1 MNFSTAPYLHNFP
14 AVEYVSAE
22 NVFWCYLGQISLY
35 SVQLKHRVFFLKIE
49 AGNLSSCGTFWDVF
63 SEHQSRKKAPY
74 SRLKF
79 YFFGTNKVYIQC
91 SMHSLVGISLILLSR
106 PLNYILLDL
115 K

>member
-1 MNFSTAPYLHNFP
+1 MNFSTAPYLHNFSS
-14 AVEYVSAE
+14 VEYISAE
-22 NVFWCYLGQISLY
+22 NAFFWAIWDKSAYIWCNFSTMI
-35 SVQLKHRVFFLKIE
+35 FLKIE
-49 AGNLSSCGTFWDVF
+49 AETASFNGAIWDEF
-63 SEHQSRKKAPY
+63 SEHQSSKKAPY

-79 YFFGTNKVYIQC
+79 NFFGANKVYIQC